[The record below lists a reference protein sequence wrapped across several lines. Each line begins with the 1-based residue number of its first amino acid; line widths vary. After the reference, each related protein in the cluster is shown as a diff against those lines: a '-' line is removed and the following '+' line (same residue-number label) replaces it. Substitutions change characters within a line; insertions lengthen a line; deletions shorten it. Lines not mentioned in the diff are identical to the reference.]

1 MATATA
7 SGGAGGSSFGSEG
20 GAGGDATATASS
32 AGSGGGIAAAMAT
45 ARGGS
50 GAPAIG
56 GTGVT
61 GAANATSYA
70 ATTKGALAQAQ
81 STAVGSSGQAQ
92 STAQTNVS
100 RVTLVQATAT
110 APVESMATTNAT
122 AQGGG
127 AGPLLGDP
135 GQTAYATAIGL
146 PSKAY
151 LTTQIGGAGNVA
163 TALLGPRDVV
173 FGSAIMGANYAS
185 DGGEASLTYSA
196 TSTFDFSYRGDLLL
210 GLIGDEQDGFAGGVG
225 FQSLEFY
232 VLANRAKIRDWTFTN
247 LTNAESFFQNNV
259 IDLGSNLGP
268 AVDLTFG
275 YKLIADG
282 SGGFGF
288 DFAVADPP
296 GVSAVPE
303 PSTWTMLL
311 IGFAG
316 LGFTAYRRA
325 RTEKASWCP

>member
-1 MATATA
+1 MPLKVEVAQRFFD
-7 SGGAGGSSFGSEG
+7 GLVLGFLEG
-20 GAGGDATATASS
+20 FLELAVEDVFLLALGYP
-32 AGSGGGIAAAMAT
+32 GIAE
-45 ARGGS
+45 
-50 GAPAIG
+50 
-56 GTGVT
+56 
-61 GAANATSYA
+61 
-70 ATTKGALAQAQ
+70 
-81 STAVGSSGQAQ
+81 
-92 STAQTNVS
+92 
-100 RVTLVQATAT
+100 LVFA
-110 APVESMATTNAT
+110 
-122 AQGGG
+122 
-127 AGPLLGDP
+127 
-135 GQTAYATAIGL
+135 
-146 PSKAY
+146 
-151 LTTQIGGAGNVA
+151 
-163 TALLGPRDVV
+163 
-173 FGSAIMGANYAS
+173 
-185 DGGEASLTYSA
+185 
-196 TSTFDFSYRGDLLL
+196 LL

-325 RTEKASWCP
+325 RTEKLSWRP